1 MYLFEGTHPDS
12 LVPEELR
19 LVDERYGDDDDVD
32 VSELMPP
39 VLMVASKGL
48 EYVLTKGRVTCVFRF
63 AKSETVKQ
71 NKMFSQKYIN
81 TLLYTN

>member
-1 MYLFEGTHPDS
+1 MYWFEDTYADS

-19 LVDERYGDDDDVD
+19 LVGDRYGDDDDVD

-39 VLMVASKGL
+39 VLTAASKGL

-63 AKSETVKQ
+63 AKSETV
-71 NKMFSQKYIN
+71 N
-81 TLLYTN
+81 

>member
-1 MYLFEGTHPDS
+1 ML
-12 LVPEELR
+12 EELR

-32 VSELMPP
+32 VSELIPP

-63 AKSETVKQ
+63 AKSETVE
-71 NKMFSQKYIN
+71 
-81 TLLYTN
+81 